1 MFPPAAGLVRSCPQ
15 GSCGEPSRRLWNA
28 SVCITP
34 TKTTTTDN
42 IRVVCR
48 FRPQNKREV
57 NEGGVPIVSFDDE
70 MTSVKFESKE
80 YPGTFAF
87 DRIFDWSTTQLQLFD
102 YAAGAVIE
110 GICQKWVMCP
120 FLIECCDALD
130 VMKGYNGTIFA
141 YGQTGSGKTH
151 TMMGD
156 MESEE
161 WKGLTPRLVETIF
174 STIFNA
180 PPSMEFTVKVSYMEI
195 YMERIRDLLN
205 PSNDNLPVHEEK
217 GRGVYVKGLL
227 EIFVGS
233 IAEVYEVMK
242 KGQEARI
249 VASTNMNAESSRSH
263 SIFVLQVSLKN
274 LVDGSTRTGKL
285 SLVDLAGS
293 EKIGKTGATGQTLE
307 EAKKINKSLSAL
319 GMVINALTDGKSSH
333 VPYRDSKLTRILQ
346 ESLGGNSRTT
356 LIINCSPSSFNE
368 AETLSTL
375 RFGMRPAQNSGS
387 AKSIKN
393 KAKINA
399 ELSPTELKNLLKK
412 AKYDIQQLQVYIVS
426 LENEV
431 KIWRSGT
438 SVPKADWVKAL
449 DVGALLGEG
458 SSGASSNGVSATNGT
473 PAVASA
479 LPAHML
485 AERAGTPQPPLSPD
499 ERDAFL
505 QRENELGDQLAEAQA
520 ALKTAKA
527 NAEALLEE
535 VNFLKGKDGEI
546 GEENKNMTTVLNDLK
561 LELEKVSCENKEN
574 SITIDSLRD
583 ANSDLSREVEALKKQ
598 LVEAQEALKSVPSE
612 DPVVSK
618 TSAEEKQFRK
628 QEKMQQMM
636 SEFDPS
642 GFMSDKEKQLRDT
655 IVKLAHMKE
664 NLQPP
669 TTAEEIAAQH
679 VELIEA
685 KTQLAQQDQTIM
697 ELTDKINTVQ
707 GDAVMLKKK
716 KEDQEKKIA
725 ALESEYQEL
734 LDKTIR
740 DEEIQG
746 GPQLSK
752 TIHDIKTRLEAQFNS
767 KRETQMR
774 EVTELKE
781 TLAKREL
788 DIMHLQASLTA
799 TQKANDEM
807 KTTLSAVKMNEN
819 GSGEISQKDEE
830 LEKMRKTMATQ
841 LGEFDAMKK
850 KLMRDLQNRCEK
862 VVELEISLDETRDQY
877 NNILKNSN
885 SRAQQQKMA
894 FLERNL
900 EQLTNVQKQLVE
912 QNSTLK
918 KEFSVAERKMAAR
931 NERIQNL
938 ETLLHDTQTK
948 LELQN
953 QKFEAQL
960 ASMREKLQE
969 ARSANPQA
977 SSWLYSSRIAKP
989 LRGGG
994 GVPMAGENEDI
1005 AETND
1010 AFANRNS
1017 WYVSLLKK

>member
-1 MFPPAAGLVRSCPQ
+1 MGDS
-15 GSCGEPSRRLWNA
+15 
-28 SVCITP
+28 
-34 TKTTTTDN
+34 

-57 NEGGVPIVSFDDE
+57 AEGGVPVVSFDDE
-70 MTSVKFESKE
+70 MTNVKFESKE

-87 DRIFDWSTTQLQLFD
+87 DRIFDWQTTQQQVFD

-110 GICQKWVMCP
+110 
-120 FLIECCDALD
+120 D
-130 VMKGYNGTIFA
+130 VMRGYNGTIFA

-156 MESEE
+156 MESDE

-180 PPSMEFTVKVSYMEI
+180 PSNLEFTVKVSYMEV
-195 YMERIRDLLN
+195 YMEKIRDLLN
-205 PSNDNLPVHEEK
+205 PVNDNLPIHEDK
-217 GRGVYVKGLL
+217 KKGVYVKGLL
-227 EIFVGS
+227 EVFVGS
-233 IAEVYEVMK
+233 VEEVYDVMRR
-242 KGQEARI
+242 GQGARI

-263 SIFVLQVSLKN
+263 SIFMMQISLKN
-274 LVDGSTRTGKL
+274 LVDGSSRTGKL
-285 SLVDLAGS
+285 YLVDLAGS
-293 EKIGKTGATGQTLE
+293 EKVGKTGAAGQTLE
-307 EAKKINKSLSAL
+307 EAKMINRSLSAL

-368 AETLSTL
+368 TETISTL
-375 RFGMRPAQNSGS
+375 RFGMR
-387 AKSIKN
+387 AKTIKN

-399 ELSPTELKNLLKK
+399 ELSPGELKNLLKK
-412 AKYDIQQLQVYIVS
+412 AKHDISQLQVYISS
-426 LENEV
+426 LENEA
-431 KIWRSGT
+431 KIWRAGS
-438 SVPKADWVKAL
+438 SVPKSDWVPAL
-449 DVGALLGEG
+449 NVSGLIGE
-458 SSGASSNGVSATNGT
+458 SATASPSASNGNL
-473 PAVASA
+473 PAAASASA
-479 LPAHML
+479 LPPHIKEL
-485 AERAGTPQPPLSPD
+485 IDGGRSSTPQPPISQD

-520 ALKTAKA
+520 ALRSVQAKVDV
-527 NAEALLEE
+527 LTEE
-535 VNFLKGKDGEI
+535 LNFLKGRGGED
-546 GEENKNMTTVLNDLK
+546 GEENKTLQGTLAELRV
-561 LELEKVSCENKEN
+561 ELEKVAFENKE
-574 SITIDSLRD
+574 STITIESLKD
-583 ANSDLSREVEALKKQ
+583 ANGELLKEVETLKKQ
-598 LVEAQEALKSVPSE
+598 VVDAQASAQAATPVEDTAA
-612 DPVVSK
+612 SK
-618 TSAEEKQFRK
+618 TSAEEKEWRK
-628 QEKMQQMM
+628 REKMEQMM
-636 SEFDPS
+636 AEFDPS
-642 GFMSDKEKQLRDT
+642 GFMTDKEKQIRET
-655 IVKLAHMKE
+655 MIKLAHMKE

-669 TTAEEIAAQH
+669 STPEEIASQH
-679 VELIEA
+679 VALIEA
-685 KTQLAQQDQTIM
+685 KTQLAQQDQTID
-697 ELTDKINTVQ
+697 ELGHKINSIQDEATTF
-707 GDAVMLKKK
+707 KKK
-716 KEDQEKKIA
+716 KEEQEKKIA
-725 ALESEYQEL
+725 ALEAEYQEL

-740 DEEIQG
+740 DEEVQG

-752 TIHDIKTRLEAQFNS
+752 TIQDIKSRLEAQFNS
-767 KRETQMR
+767 KRETQLK
-774 EVTELKE
+774 EILELKE
-781 TLAKREL
+781 ILAKRENEL
-788 DIMHLQASLTA
+788 GLLQVNFSAA
-799 TQKANDEM
+799 QKSNEEL
-807 KTTLSAVKMNEN
+807 KSSLSAIKDSANPTNEV
-819 GSGEISQKDEE
+819 SQKDEE
-830 LEKMRKTMATQ
+830 LEKMRKTMAQQ

-877 NNILKNSN
+877 NNILRNSN

-938 ETLLHDTQTK
+938 ESLLHDTQTK

-969 ARSANPQA
+969 ARSGNPQA

-994 GVPMAGENEDI
+994 ANPTAGEDEDV
-1005 AETND
+1005 ASEDND
-1010 AFANRNS
+1010 AFNKRQS